1 MSKIVE
7 FRPGLR
13 VNVGTQTVGGGY
25 FRSLHCRKSRQI
37 FQDIPGS
44 VDDL

>member
-1 MSKIVE
+1 VAVDRGEGFGIV
-7 FRPGLR
+7 
-13 VNVGTQTVGGGY
+13 
-25 FRSLHCRKSRQI
+25 SLDFAKAFDKVHCRKSRLI